1 MVRKPDLVPVP
12 LSQAM
17 HNPPYPTTPP
27 DEHPPPLS
35 SPYDASAYQFVSHE
49 DARPTRSRSN
59 SSADEPSDWEA
70 YSDSEDDVP
79 PPLKVGAGKRQSS
92 IAANKDATLPA
103 PLRVGPPSGSPVP
116 RISVEDEDRPNI
128 PEVKTPEPDA
138 KKDEPP
144 KIDESP
150 KKTESPSSQRRP
162 TIPLQSQNPYLRLQT
177 TGQSSDGEERQPFWE
192 GSAASAVQQEPV
204 EMPLD
209 NSTPVEA
216 LSKMSL
222 GEQKPAKQEPQF
234 VAPSAAQEQ
243 GEGRQNDSPS
253 PEAVK
258 QVDSTEAAA
267 PVQARADPEV
277 HLPSVKP
284 PMGEQEEPPAL
295 PPRRAQD
302 EEMPPPKP
310 RRPQEAMPN
319 AETPTSQQSRQR
331 REHYSI
337 RHIRWFDSRTNSL
350 RHAPVLTQ
358 NANGPCPLLALVNAL
373 ILNAR
378 EGQQTPLMETLG
390 NKETVSLGLLLDAVF
405 EELMSG
411 PNSAAAQ
418 SLPDVGDLYAFLLA
432 LHTGMN
438 VNPRFVEADTPSL
451 IDHPILEASASPG
464 DFEQTRE
471 MRLYSTFGV
480 PLIHGWLPPRDSR
493 AYAAFDRVAK
503 TYEDAQN
510 VQFHEEELEA
520 KLTSSGLS
528 EEERALYEDLSAI
541 KEFLFR
547 YPTQLTEH
555 GLGVMRNT
563 MKPGQIAILFRND
576 HFSTVYKQPGTGRI
590 LSLVTDAGYSN
601 HEEIVWESLVDVNGS
616 GSELFS
622 GDFRPVSQG
631 QQAERPIR
639 SLLDDI
645 PATDD
650 GNWQTVQP
658 RKRQTGGAGNVQT
671 GASVTSP
678 QESGTLNS
686 TGQAKNSRTEQEDAD
701 LALALQ
707 LQEEEEDRHRRETE
721 ARRRRENELSQ
732 SFLGNEAS
740 RNNQRSTSN
749 PNPNPTRI
757 MDTIRNNDIRPLIP
771 PRRSGPQQA
780 QTTHRPADDGDEA
793 PPPTYEQAQNSPVYN
808 PASGLPNPPNN
819 PAAARHG
826 RGQSAYAST
835 SQSYYI
841 GGEGR
846 GSARG
851 RGAAMA
857 ARGRGRRQTTGAGTG
872 PGGRLIDRIPD
883 GHGTGAQAGEVGEG
897 KDKCCVM

>member
-35 SPYDASAYQFVSHE
+35 SPYDASAYQFVNHE
-49 DARPTRSRSN
+49 DARPTGSRSN
-59 SSADEPSDWEA
+59 SSASETSDWEEPGD
-70 YSDSEDDVP
+70 SDDEVP
-79 PPLKVGAGKRQSS
+79 APLKVVAGRRQSS

-116 RISVEDEDRPNI
+116 RISVEDQDRPPL

-138 KKDEPP
+138 KKEEPLKSEDSP
-144 KIDESP
+144 KKDESP
-150 KKTESPSSQRRP
+150 SIQHRP

-177 TGQSSDGEERQPFWE
+177 TGQSNDDGERKPFWE
-192 GSAASAVQQEPV
+192 GSAAAEVQQEPV

-209 NSTPVEA
+209 NSTPIDA
-216 LSKMSL
+216 FSRMSL
-222 GEQKPAKQEPQF
+222 GEQKPQGQESHLLDAPVEEERGHGNQKLGTQGESSQAAATSLETKAEPEARTAP
-234 VAPSAAQEQ
+234 VAPPAE
-243 GEGRQNDSPS
+243 
-253 PEAVK
+253 
-258 QVDSTEAAA
+258 
-267 PVQARADPEV
+267 
-277 HLPSVKP
+277 
-284 PMGEQEEPPAL
+284 EQEIPPAL

-302 EEMPPPKP
+302 DIPPPKP
-310 RRPQEAMPN
+310 ARPQEASPT
-319 AETPTSQQSRQR
+319 AETPSSQQSRQR

-337 RHIRWFDSRTNSL
+337 RHVRWLDSRTNKL

-373 ILNAR
+373 ILNAP
-378 EGQQTPLMETLG
+378 EGRQTPLMETLE
-390 NKETVSLGLLLDAVF
+390 NRETVSLGLLLDAVF

-438 VNPRFVEADTPSL
+438 VNPRFVTSDSSGA
-451 IDHPILEASASPG
+451 G

-480 PLIHGWLPPRDSR
+480 PLIHGWLPPRESR
-493 AYAAFDRVAK
+493 AYFAFDRRAK

-510 VQFHEEELEA
+510 VQFHKEELDA
-520 KLTSSGLS
+520 KLTSTGLS
-528 EEERALYEDLSAI
+528 EEEQALYEDLLTI
-541 KEFLFR
+541 EDFFR
-547 YPTQLTEH
+547 SYSTQLTDH
-555 GLGVMRNT
+555 GLEVMRKT
-563 MKPGQIAILFRND
+563 LKSGQIAILFRND
-576 HFSTVYKQPGTGRI
+576 HFSTVYKHPKTGRI
-590 LSLVTDAGYSN
+590 LSLVTDAGYAS
-601 HEEIVWESLVDVNGS
+601 HEEIVWESLVDVKGQ

-622 GDFRPVSQG
+622 GDFRPVSHG
-631 QQAERPIR
+631 QQGDKSTGERRNDPVV
-639 SLLDDI
+639 DD
-645 PATDD
+645 DS
-650 GNWQTVQP
+650 GWQPVQH
-658 RKRQTGGAGNVQT
+658 RRRHTGGAGNIHT
-671 GASVTSP
+671 DAGVTSP
-678 QESGTLNS
+678 QESGTLDS
-686 TGQAKNSRTEQEDAD
+686 SGQVKSSRTEQEDAD

-740 RNNQRSTSN
+740 RNNQRSASGSN
-749 PNPNPTRI
+749 PNPSRI

-771 PRRSGPQQA
+771 PRRTGPQQA
-780 QTTHRPADDGDEA
+780 QTTHRPADDGDEP

-808 PASGLPNPPNN
+808 PPSGLPNPPSN
-819 PAAARHG
+819 PATARHG

-835 SQSYYI
+835 SQSYYL

-846 GSARG
+846 GSGRG
-851 RGAAMA
+851 RGANVA
-857 ARGRGRRQTTGAGTG
+857 ARGRGRRQTSGPGGAA
-872 PGGRLIDRIPD
+872 GGRLIDRIPD